1 MTGVSWRGI
10 PDARKGIE
18 PACVFSAPLCCEAVW
33 CGMAT
38 GGTLALAAARACPLR
53 AERTEHRE
61 ALSGESKTGL
71 ASF

>member
-1 MTGVSWRGI
+1 MPGRGLSL
-10 PDARKGIE
+10 RV
-18 PACVFSAPLCCEAVW
+18 CFLLRSAAKP

-38 GGTLALAAARACPLR
+38 GGTLALAAARACPFH

-61 ALSGESKTGL
+61 ALSWESKTGL